1 MLRPFD
7 AHYQSWEQ
15 SLSQCRHNISFIL
28 EMSVF
33 DLIAQEQYVINKQDY
48 LKRFIFV
55 EGMLGMF
62 EPTCYHI
69 PP

>member
-1 MLRPFD
+1 
-7 AHYQSWEQ
+7 
-15 SLSQCRHNISFIL
+15 
-28 EMSVF
+28 MSVF

>member
-1 MLRPFD
+1 MSWLFV
-7 AHYQSWEQ
+7 AYYQSWEQ

-33 DLIAQEQYVINKQDY
+33 DLIAQEQCVINKHDY

-55 EGMLGMF
+55 
-62 EPTCYHI
+62 
-69 PP
+69 